1 MLGEAVVLNN
11 INPSAVLRNEF
22 DNFVSQLVNRR
33 PHVVPNTTWYL
44 KLEVLRRNVN
54 NDRNNEGVDSGIN
67 GRALRVNV
75 NNH

>member
-11 INPSAVLRNEF
+11 INPSAVLRNAF

-54 NDRNNEGVDSGIN
+54 DRNNEGVDSGIN
-67 GRALRVNV
+67 GRTLRVTV

>member
-1 MLGEAVVLNN
+1 MLGVAVVLNN
-11 INPSAVLRNEF
+11 INPSAVLRNAF

-67 GRALRVNV
+67 GRALRVTV